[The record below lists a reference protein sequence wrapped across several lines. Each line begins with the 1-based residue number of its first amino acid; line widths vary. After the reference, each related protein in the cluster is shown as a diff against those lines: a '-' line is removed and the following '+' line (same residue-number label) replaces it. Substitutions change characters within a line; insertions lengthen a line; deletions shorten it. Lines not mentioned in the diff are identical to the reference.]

1 VKRKAGNETIEFSTL
16 FDKVR
21 AMISKESILAAI
33 EGDLTRI
40 EEVLKKNFASY
51 VPFIND
57 VSQYILFAGG
67 KRLRPLLMV
76 LSTQFCGCQ
85 KDDGQIYRLS
95 VLFEYLHAA
104 TLLHDDV
111 VDNARFRRGR
121 KAAHHLWGNQAVIL
135 VGDFLYSRAIRIAV
149 EEGNMAILDVISRTT
164 TLMSEGEVLQL
175 INCDNV
181 ELTEEE
187 YMEVIFR
194 KTAALISA
202 ACEVGAIFAENGGW
216 QVEAMREFGR
226 HLGLAFQITDDLLD
240 YLGVTQETGKE
251 VGNDFKEGKVTLPLI
266 IALTRAEERDRERL
280 LALIKDVEP
289 TAETFKEAVGLIE
302 KYDGFNYTRKR
313 AEEHIEQALQYLHQ
327 FPKNETRELLEGIS
341 RYVLVRRH

>member
-1 VKRKAGNETIEFSTL
+1 MV
-16 FDKVR
+16 DKE
-21 AMISKESILAAI
+21 KILAAI
-33 EGDLTRI
+33 KDDLEKI
-40 EEVLKKNFASY
+40 EAVLKANFASY

-76 LSTQFCGCQ
+76 LSSRLCGCK
-85 KDDGQIYRLS
+85 KDEGRIYRLS

-111 VDNARFRRGR
+111 VDSAAFRRGR
-121 KAAHHLWGNQAVIL
+121 KAAHNLWGNQAVIL

-181 ELTEEE
+181 RLTEEE
-187 YMEVIFR
+187 YIEVIYR

-202 ACEVGAIFAENGGW
+202 ACEVGAIFAEDSSENIYF
-216 QVEAMREFGR
+216 MREFGR

-240 YLGVTQETGKE
+240 YLGVTHETGKE

-266 IALTRAEERDRERL
+266 IALSRAERRDHRRL
-280 LALIKDVEP
+280 LALIREIEP
-289 TAETFKEAVGLIE
+289 CKETFQEVIKLIK
-302 KYDGFNYTRKR
+302 KYEGFDYTRKR
-313 AEEHIEQALQYLHQ
+313 AEQHIDNALMYLES
-327 FPKNETRELLEGIS
+327 FPDNEARRLLEGIS